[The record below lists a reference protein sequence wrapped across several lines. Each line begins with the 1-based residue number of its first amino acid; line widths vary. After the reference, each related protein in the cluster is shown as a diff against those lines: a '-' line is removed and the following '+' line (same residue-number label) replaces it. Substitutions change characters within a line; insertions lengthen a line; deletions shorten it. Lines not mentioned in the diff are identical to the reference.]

1 MPITS
6 LFLSAHRSLVL
17 GLNYG
22 KMNTAEQL
30 AQLPDD
36 GNRYE
41 LVDGVLTMM
50 SPAGGRHGRIA
61 GRIFKLLVNYV
72 DDHKLGVVFA
82 AETGFLISTGP
93 DTVRAPDAAFVCR
106 EKMEQLGDDTGFL
119 PFAPELAVEVVSPND
134 SFAAIENK
142 AFSWLDAGTQLVL
155 IVEPESATVHAYRSR
170 SNIKV
175 LNSSDTIDA
184 DDVVAGWTVR
194 VEELFA

>member
-1 MPITS
+1 
-6 LFLSAHRSLVL
+6 
-17 GLNYG
+17 
-22 KMNTAEQL
+22 
-30 AQLPDD
+30 
-36 GNRYE
+36 
-41 LVDGVLTMM
+41 MM

-175 LNSSDTIDA
+175 LNSSDMIDA